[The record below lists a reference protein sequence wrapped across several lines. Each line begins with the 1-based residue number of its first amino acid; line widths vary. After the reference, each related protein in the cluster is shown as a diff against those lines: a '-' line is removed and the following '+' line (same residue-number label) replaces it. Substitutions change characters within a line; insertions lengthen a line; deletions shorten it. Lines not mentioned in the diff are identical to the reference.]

1 MQLRRT
7 TSALFGSL
15 ALLGLSSAAS
25 AAAITFG
32 AAQNDTADTDV
43 STTGTLV
50 AAYSVS
56 GPAVTVNTVPFAAFP
71 VSGASATNG
80 NTTVAT
86 STGTITNPGSAY
98 GTPSSSS
105 MSTNYKS
112 ILSAGSFEDFAPSPT
127 FTITFSGLTLGQQY
141 KVQLWVNDSR
151 PRGRRVPHRHPLRP
165 RRVEFGHAG
174 LRRWQREQRRRP
186 VRPRHLHRRRRQPDR
201 HLHGDLQPERH
212 PDQRLPTPIDP
223 RAHFARA
230 ARRRRVGPPGPTPA
244 GVVGAAESA

>member
-151 PRGRRVPHRHPLRP
+151 GPAAGGFRTGTLSGPGASNSVTLAYDVGNVSNGAGQYALGTFTADAASQTVTFTGTSSQNDTQINAFQLRSIP
-165 RRVEFGHAG
+165 EPTSLG
-174 LRRWQREQRRRP
+174 LLG
-186 VRPRHLHRRRRQPDR
+186 VGGLG
-201 HLHGDLQPERH
+201 LL
-212 PDQRLPTPIDP
+212 
-223 RAHFARA
+223 
-230 ARRRRVGPPGPTPA
+230 ARRRRA
-244 GVVGAAESA
+244 